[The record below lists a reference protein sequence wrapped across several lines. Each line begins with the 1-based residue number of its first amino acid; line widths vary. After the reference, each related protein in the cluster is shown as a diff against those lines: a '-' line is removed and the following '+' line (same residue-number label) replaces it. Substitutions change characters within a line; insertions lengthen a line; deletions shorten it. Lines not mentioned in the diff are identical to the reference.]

1 MNDSPRSRI
10 ALDGIRSRDRWFARA
25 LRSTALPVPLLL
37 GGVLLHLLL
46 EAAAAATSSIPI
58 LALLRGTATLSLA
71 AVAVAV
77 PAAIVGVLASRRI
90 LSARWRGRLSVLL
103 CGLSAMPMVALGFVF
118 AEAVGP
124 AIGRHVGLAT
134 AHPALT
140 ALAMGF
146 GLLPAL
152 WHRFLA
158 AFDEVPAEL
167 VQGGYALGA
176 AHRKV
181 LLSVELPAA
190 LPMLGRSTA
199 EGLARCAGE
208 SMVVLM
214 VSGNAATAW
223 GGGDGAAALA
233 PALLSMLH
241 EALPGSPEWAE
252 AHRVALLLVVVC
264 VGLHMAGRTVFRR
277 RNP

>member
-10 ALDGIRSRDRWFARA
+10 PLDGIRFRDCWFARA
-25 LRSTALPVPLLL
+25 LRATALPVPLLL

-46 EAAAAATSSIPI
+46 EASSEATSSVPI
-58 LALLRGTATLSLA
+58 LALLRGTATLSFA

-77 PAAIVGVLASRRI
+77 PAALVGVLASRRI
-90 LSARWRGRLSVLL
+90 LSARLRGRLSVLL
-103 CGLSAMPMVALGFVF
+103 YGLSAMPMVALGFVF
-118 AEAVGP
+118 AETVGP
-124 AIGRHVGLAT
+124 AFGRCVDLAT
-134 AHPALT
+134 AQPALT

-158 AFDEVPAEL
+158 AFDDVPAEL

-176 AHRKV
+176 PHRKV
-181 LLSVELPAA
+181 LLTVELPAA
-190 LPMLGRSTA
+190 SPLLGRSIA

-241 EALPGSPEWAE
+241 ETLPGSPAWAE

-264 VGLHMAGRTVFRR
+264 VGLHVAGRTLFRR
-277 RNP
+277 RSR

>member
-1 MNDSPRSRI
+1 MNDSPRAR
-10 ALDGIRSRDRWFARA
+10 ATLDGIRFRDRWFARL
-25 LRSTALPVPLLL
+25 LRTSALPVPFLL
-37 GGVLLHLLL
+37 GAVLLHLLA
-46 EAAAAATSSIPI
+46 EAVSPATSTVPF

-71 AVAVAV
+71 ATALAV
-77 PAAIVGVLASRRI
+77 PAALLGVLASRRI
-90 LSARWRGRLSVLL
+90 LSPRWRGRLAVLL
-103 CGLSAMPMVALGFVF
+103 NGLSAMPMVALGFVF
-118 AEAVGP
+118 AELAGP
-124 AIGRHVGLAT
+124 VLGLRLGLPA
-134 AHPALT
+134 AHPSLA

-158 AFDEVPAEL
+158 AFDEVPSEL
-167 VQGGYALGA
+167 ALGGYALGA

-181 LLSVELPAA
+181 LLTLELPAA
-190 LPMLGRSTA
+190 SPHLARSTA

-241 EALPGSPEWAE
+241 DAVPGSPAWAE
-252 AHRVALLLVVVC
+252 AHRVALLVVVVC
-264 VGLHMAGRTVFRR
+264 VGLHMVGRSFLRR
-277 RNP
+277 GTP

>member
-1 MNDSPRSRI
+1 MNDSPRSRL
-10 ALDGIRSRDRWFARA
+10 ALEGIRFRDRWFARL
-25 LRSTALPVPLLL
+25 LRAMALPVPLLL
-37 GGVLLHLLL
+37 GGVLLHLVV
-46 EAAAAATSSIPI
+46 EASSDATSSVPI
-58 LALLRGTATLSLA
+58 LALLRGTATLALA
-71 AVAVAV
+71 ATALAV
-77 PAAIVGVLASRRI
+77 PAALVGVLASRRI
-90 LSARWRGRLSVLL
+90 LSPRWRGRLSAVLN
-103 CGLSAMPMVALGFVF
+103 GLSAMPMVALGFVF
-118 AEAVGP
+118 AEMLGP
-124 AIGRHVGLAT
+124 SIARLTGLT
-134 AHPALT
+134 SAHPAL
-140 ALAMGF
+140 AAIAMGF

-158 AFDEVPAEL
+158 AFDEVPEEL

-190 LPMLGRSTA
+190 LPLLGRSTA

-214 VSGNAATAW
+214 VSGNTATAW

-241 EALPGSPEWAE
+241 DALPGSPEWAE
-252 AHRVALLLVVVC
+252 AHRIALLLLVAC
-264 VGLHMAGRTVFRR
+264 VGLHMVGRSFLRR
-277 RNP
+277 RIP